1 MEPIDE
7 LLQLLQKRF
16 SPRAFEDRSVSR
28 ETIRTLLEAAR
39 WAPSSFNEQPW
50 RFLVAT
56 RDDPAGFEKLL
67 GCLVPGN
74 QEWARKAPVLM
85 LSVAKLT
92 FSRNDK
98 PNRHA
103 HHDVGLAV
111 SQLIVQAT
119 ALGLRAHQMAGY
131 DVDKARETYV
141 IPEGFEPVAVIAIG
155 YSGEEMPSSRTR
167 RPQGET
173 AFGGRWGEAY

>member
-1 MEPIDE
+1 MGPINE
-7 LLQLLQKRF
+7 LLQKRF

-28 ETIRTLLEAAR
+28 ETVRTLLEAAR

-56 RDDPAGFEKLL
+56 RDDPTDFAKLL
-67 GCLVPGN
+67 ECLVPGN
-74 QEWARKAPVLM
+74 QEWAKDAPVLM
-85 LSVAKLT
+85 LSVAKVT

-103 HHDVGLAV
+103 YHDVGLAV

-131 DVDKARETYV
+131 DVEKARENYV
-141 IPEGFEPVAVIAIG
+141 IPEGFDPVAVLAIG
-155 YSGEEMPSSRTR
+155 YSGEKTPSSRTR
-167 RPQGET
+167 RSQDEI
-173 AFGGRWGEAY
+173 AYRGRWGEAY

>member
-1 MEPIDE
+1 MEMEPIHE
-7 LLQLLQKRF
+7 LLQERF

-28 ETIRTLLEAAR
+28 EAIRKLLEAAR

-50 RFLVAT
+50 RFFVAT
-56 RDDPAGFEKLL
+56 RDDSADFERLL
-67 GCLVPGN
+67 ECLAPGN
-74 QEWARKAPVLM
+74 QDWARNAPVLM

-103 HHDVGLAV
+103 YHDVGLAV

-119 ALGLRAHQMAGY
+119 ALGLRVHQMAGY

-141 IPEGFEPVAVIAIG
+141 IPEGFDPVAAMAIG
-155 YSGEEMPSSRTR
+155 YSGEEMPSSRSR
-167 RPQGET
+167 RPQDET
-173 AFGGRWGEAY
+173 AFSGRWGEAY